1 MSVMFDKEQNYS
13 AIPSLPHN
21 YKSLISVGPVY
32 LRLHTLHP
40 THLIKLLQATNYE
53 YSNSH
58 TEAMNPKSQV
68 KSGTIQ
74 SKKIEFQANVNVNSK

>member
-1 MSVMFDKEQNYS
+1 MFDKEQNYS

-21 YKSLISVGPVY
+21 YKSLISVAQFTWGFILY
-32 LRLHTLHP
+32 SLHP

-68 KSGTIQ
+68 KSGSIQ
-74 SKKIEFQANVNVNSK
+74 SNKIEFQAKVNVNSK